1 MRAAHERVVLALYP
15 SSHGFGY
22 VLFSGPE
29 FLPDWGT
36 KETRWKDKNFLALHR
51 VKALLRR
58 YQPEVLVLQDP
69 MHTKRK
75 RHKRILAL
83 HQRIVDCAESDK
95 VVVRVIRQKRVQE
108 YFGAT
113 TKQAMAEAVARQL
126 PMLAVR
132 MPRLRKIWQS
142 EDLRQSLFDAAAL
155 GLYYFN
161 TVR

>member
-1 MRAAHERVVLALYP
+1 MRAAHERLVLALYP
-15 SSHGFGY
+15 STHGFGF
-22 VLFSGPE
+22 VLFLGPE

-36 KETRWKDKNFLALHR
+36 KETRWKDKNFLAIHR

-69 MHTKRK
+69 VHTKRL
-75 RHKRILAL
+75 RHKRIRAL
-83 HQRIVDCAESDK
+83 HTRIVECAEAEK
-95 VVVRVIRQKRVQE
+95 VVVRVIRQKRVHE

-113 TKQAMAEAVARQL
+113 TKQAMAEAVARQF
-126 PMLAVR
+126 PMLATR
-132 MPRLRKIWQS
+132 MPAKRKIWQS

-161 TVR
+161 TVQ